1 MSKEK
6 RRNPRI
12 GPVLMRADCH
22 LGDQNWDGYLTSL
35 SEGGAYL
42 VTDEEV
48 PTGETLSLYFL
59 LPWQLG
65 EIEAEAVV
73 VYAISESDAKP
84 EGYPAGV
91 GLAFVSPSAE
101 QVERLRRY
109 VARFQE
115 IAAQLTA
122 THRGS
127 LA

>member
-1 MSKEK
+1 MSMEK
-6 RRNPRI
+6 RRYPRI
-12 GPVLMRADCH
+12 GPVLVRTDCR
-22 LGDQNWDGYLTSL
+22 LGDQNWEGYLTSL

-42 VTDEEV
+42 VTDEEL
-48 PTGETLSLYFL
+48 PIGEKLSLYFL

-91 GLAFVSPSAE
+91 GLSFVSPSAE
-101 QVERLRRY
+101 HVERLRRY

-122 THRGS
+122 S
-127 LA
+127 P

>member
-1 MSKEK
+1 MSIEK
-6 RRNPRI
+6 RRYPRI
-12 GPVLMRADCH
+12 GPVLVRADCH
-22 LGDQNWDGYLTSL
+22 LGDQNRDGYLTSL

-48 PTGETLSLYFL
+48 PTGEKLSLYFL

-91 GLAFVSPSAE
+91 GLAFVSPNTE

-109 VARFQE
+109 VARFRE
-115 IAAQLTA
+115 IAGQLSA

>member
-1 MSKEK
+1 MSIEK
-6 RRNPRI
+6 RRYPRI
-12 GPVLMRADCH
+12 GPVLVRADCH
-22 LGDQNWDGYLTSL
+22 LGDKNWEGYLTSL

-48 PTGETLSLYFL
+48 PTGEKLSLYFL

-65 EIEAEAVV
+65 EIEVDAEI

-91 GLAFVSPSAE
+91 GLSFVSPSAE

-115 IAAQLTA
+115 IAAQLTT